1 MIDGVKTKNLR
12 VIPDERG
19 WLMEILRS
27 DDEIFMNFGQ
37 AYMTT
42 AYPGVVKAWH
52 YHKKQTDNFTC
63 IKGMMKVALY
73 DGRKGSDTHGEVNEF
88 FVGEKNPTLI
98 SVPPGV
104 YHGFKAIGEETAYFL
119 SIPMHPYNY
128 EEPDEYRLDPDTDE
142 IPYDW
147 ILASGKKHG

>member
-73 DGRKGSDTHGEVNEF
+73 DGRKGSDTHGEVDEF
-88 FVGEKNPTLI
+88 FVGEKNPMLI

-119 SIPMHPYNY
+119 SIPTHPYNY